1 MEINKRLRAA
11 KYGYMILSVFLCMLG
26 IVLIAKPGFSVQLLC
41 RIGGV
46 LLILFGCVRIGG
58 YVSNDLYRLAFQF
71 DLGFG
76 IFLMVLGVIL
86 LLWTDVMITMAAV
99 LLGIFILADALMKL
113 QISVDAKA
121 FGIPA
126 WWMILT
132 AAVITGAVG
141 FLILLRPW
149 VGSAAVMI
157 LTGVALLSEGILN
170 LITMLVAVKVLQ
182 KKAPWQDRS
191 GML

>member
-46 LLILFGCVRIGG
+46 LLILFGCVRIVG

-126 WWMILT
+126 WWMILS

-182 KKAPWQDRS
+182 KKAPWQDRTAAF
-191 GML
+191 